1 MQLIEGTLL
10 QEGKYRIE
18 GILGQGG
25 FGITYLGW
33 QTRLNRRIAI
43 KEFFMK
49 EYCNRNADT
58 SHITIG
64 TEGSRELV
72 ARFQQKFIKE
82 AQSIAGLNHPN
93 IIRIHDVFEEN
104 DTAYYVMEYIEGGS
118 LQEYVTRYG
127 ALQETEALHYI
138 HQIAGALNYIH
149 QRQMSHLDVKPGNIL
164 RREEGEVV
172 LIDFGLSKRYDES
185 GQQTSTTPVS
195 ISTGYAPMEQYV
207 AGGVQIF
214 TPTTDIYS
222 LGATLYKLLTGTTPP
237 AANIVFDDGLP
248 ALPANI
254 SATTERA
261 IRAAMQPKRQR
272 PQSIKDF
279 LELLN
284 KPERE
289 DITIIAKKE
298 KLPPQKQPSSSNK
311 LPIFIGVVVAL
322 LLATVVWFIQKP
334 SDTTPLKEEA
344 FATEVIPTENN
355 PVDLGLSVKW
365 AAYNVGASSPE
376 EYGGLYGWA
385 DPTGEKKQQIV
396 TILSVAL
403 PLSTLAALNMTLLV
417 LNGERNGGYLH
428 SKN

>member
-1 MQLIEGTLL
+1 
-10 QEGKYRIE
+10 
-18 GILGQGG
+18 
-25 FGITYLGW
+25 
-33 QTRLNRRIAI
+33 
-43 KEFFMK
+43 
-49 EYCNRNADT
+49 
-58 SHITIG
+58 
-64 TEGSRELV
+64 
-72 ARFQQKFIKE
+72 
-82 AQSIAGLNHPN
+82 
-93 IIRIHDVFEEN
+93 
-104 DTAYYVMEYIEGGS
+104 
-118 LQEYVTRYG
+118 
-127 ALQETEALHYI
+127 
-138 HQIAGALNYIH
+138 
-149 QRQMSHLDVKPGNIL
+149 
-164 RREEGEVV
+164 
-172 LIDFGLSKRYDES
+172 
-185 GQQTSTTPVS
+185 
-195 ISTGYAPMEQYV
+195 
-207 AGGVQIF
+207 
-214 TPTTDIYS
+214 
-222 LGATLYKLLTGTTPP
+222 
-237 AANIVFDDGLP
+237 
-248 ALPANI
+248 
-254 SATTERA
+254 
-261 IRAAMQPKRQR
+261 MQPKRQR

-322 LLATVVWFIQKP
+322 LLATVVWFTQKP